1 MKILNA
7 GQIRNLDSYTIKRKA
22 ISSLDLMEWA
32 AAECFKYIDSQ
43 DFTNSKPFLIFCGV
57 GNNGGDG
64 LAIARMLHAAA
75 RSVEVHIVGEP
86 VKGSPDF
93 QMNLTKLQNSGIRA
107 EQLTDLSSIQ
117 IQPNQIIIDAIFG
130 SGLNKPVTG
139 LIADLIREIN
149 ASGAHVISID
159 IPSGLFCDVEDFNP
173 QNPLVQATETLTFHV
188 PKLSFLFPESGKYTG
203 KVEILDIGLDAE
215 YAEKCESDF
224 YFIDKQYVAERFSF
238 SRSKF
243 SHKGNF
249 GHGLL
254 AAGEYGK
261 AGAAIL
267 SASAAL
273 RSGIGLLTVQT
284 PERCVVSVQT
294 SIPEAMVIPDSNPE
308 KLNQIS
314 DLKRYTAIAVGPG
327 IGVSAET
334 AGFLEYVL
342 SNSQCPLV
350 IDADALNIIS
360 AHPSFFQYF
369 SERIILTPHPKEF
382 DRLFGQSET
391 SFDRLKV
398 AMEAARN
405 FKITIVLKG
414 AHSATILSDGSVYF
428 NSSGNP
434 GMATAGSG
442 DVLTGILLS
451 MLCKGMKPKDAA
463 ICGVYAHGL
472 AGDFAALACSQTAM
486 KAGDI
491 VEGLKQAFRSLE

>member
-1 MKILNA
+1 MKILSA
-7 GQIRNLDSYTIKRKA
+7 EQIRNLDAYTIKSKE
-22 ISSLDLMEWA
+22 ISSIELMEQA
-32 AAECFKYIDSQ
+32 ATECFRYIVSQ
-43 DFTNSKPFLIFCGV
+43 ESLQNKRFLIYCGV

-64 LAIARMLHAAA
+64 LAIARMLHAAE
-75 RSVEVHIVGEP
+75 RPVEVHILGEP
-86 VKGSPDF
+86 LKGSPDF
-93 QMNLTKLQNSGIRA
+93 QINLTKLQNSGIRA
-107 EQLTDLSSIQ
+107 EQLTHLTSIQ
-117 IQPNQIIIDAIFG
+117 NHPNQIIIDAIFG
-130 SGLNKPVTG
+130 SGLNKPVKG
-139 LIADLIREIN
+139 LFADLIEEIN
-149 ASGAHVISID
+149 ASGVPVISID
-159 IPSGLFCDVEDFNP
+159 IPSGLFCDAADFHPRNP
-173 QNPLVQATETLTFHV
+173 VVKATVTLTFHA
-188 PKLSFLFPESGKYTG
+188 PKLSFMFPESGKYTG

-215 YAEKCESDF
+215 YAKLCASDY
-224 YFIDKQYVAERFSF
+224 YFIDKQYVAESYSF

-249 GHGLL
+249 GHGYL

-267 SASAAL
+267 SAAAAL

-284 PERCVVSVQT
+284 PERCVVPVQS

-308 KLNQIS
+308 RLSQIS
-314 DLKRYTAIAVGPG
+314 DFKKYTAIALGPG
-327 IGVSAET
+327 IGVLPET
-334 AGFLEYVL
+334 AGFVESVL
-342 SNSQCPLV
+342 SNSRCPLV

-360 AHPSFFQYF
+360 AHPEFFQYF

-398 AMEAARN
+398 AVEAARK

-414 AHSATILSDGSVYF
+414 AHTATVLPDGSVYF
-428 NSSGNP
+428 NGSGNP

-451 MLCKGMKPKDAA
+451 MLCRGMKPKDAA
-463 ICGVYAHGL
+463 ICGVYVHGL
-472 AGDFAALACSQTAM
+472 AGDFAALGCSQTAM

-491 VEGLKQAFRSLE
+491 VEGLKQAFSSLE